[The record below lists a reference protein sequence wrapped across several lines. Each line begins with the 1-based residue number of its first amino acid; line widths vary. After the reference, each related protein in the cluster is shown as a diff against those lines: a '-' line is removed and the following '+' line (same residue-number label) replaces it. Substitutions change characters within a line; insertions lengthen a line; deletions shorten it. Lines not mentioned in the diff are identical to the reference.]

1 MKNLRYFIILF
12 LSLSLQADFIVK
24 SYQEIKN
31 QKAVRQNYEE
41 SCGAS
46 AYQIAESLR
55 GRISNPLKSI

>member
-12 LSLSLQADFIVK
+12 LPLSLQADFIVK

-31 QKAVRQNYEE
+31 QRVVRQNYEE

-46 AYQIAESLR
+46 TYKIANLCEVEFL
-55 GRISNPLKSI
+55 IH